1 MVCIISSSSTLSC
14 HYPELRNK
22 LNISFSVNGENFDD
36 VTVPTR
42 QHLAD
47 YLRSQGLTGTHLGGE
62 QGACGACTIE
72 MDGKAVRSCLVL
84 ASQAN
89 GSSITTVEGFDDEV
103 MQKVKNN
110 FLKHNAFQCGF
121 CSPGMLMT
129 TKEIISSKK
138 KLSRDEI
145 RSEISGNYCRCTGY
159 QSIVDAIE
167 ESINE
172 IN

>member
-1 MVCIISSSSTLSC
+1 MSIKNSV
-14 HYPELRNK
+14 
-22 LNISFSVNGENFDD
+22 NISLSVNGESFDN

-47 YLRSQGLTGTHLGGE
+47 FLRSQGLTGTHLGCE

-72 MDGKAVRSCLVL
+72 MDGKAVRSCLIL

-103 MQKVKNN
+103 MEKVKNN

-138 KLSRDEI
+138 KLTRDEI

>member
-1 MVCIISSSSTLSC
+1 MSVKNSV
-14 HYPELRNK
+14 
-22 LNISFSVNGENFDD
+22 NISFSVNGENFDD

-47 YLRSQGLTGTHLGGE
+47 YLRSQGLTGTHLGCE

-72 MDGKAVRSCLVL
+72 MDGVAVRSCLVL

-89 GSSITTVEGFDDEV
+89 GLCITTVEGFDDEI
-103 MQKVKNN
+103 MEKVKNN

>member
-1 MVCIISSSSTLSC
+1 MSAKNSV
-14 HYPELRNK
+14 
-22 LNISFSVNGENFDD
+22 NISFSVNGEKFDD

-47 YLRSQGLTGTHLGGE
+47 YLRSQGLTGTHLGCE

-72 MDGKAVRSCLVL
+72 MDGKAVRSCLIL

-103 MQKVKNN
+103 MEKVKNN

-145 RSEISGNYCRCTGY
+145 RAEISGNYCRCTGY

>member
-1 MVCIISSSSTLSC
+1 MSAKNSV
-14 HYPELRNK
+14 
-22 LNISFSVNGENFDD
+22 NISFSVNGENFED

-47 YLRSQGLTGTHLGGE
+47 YLRSQGLTGTHLGCE

-72 MDGKAVRSCLVL
+72 MDGVAVRSCLVL

-103 MQKVKNN
+103 MEKVKNN

-138 KLSRDEI
+138 KLTRDEI

>member
-1 MVCIISSSSTLSC
+1 MSAKNSVI
-14 HYPELRNK
+14 
-22 LNISFSVNGENFDD
+22 ISFSVNGENFDD
-36 VTVPTR
+36 VFVPTR

-47 YLRSQGLTGTHLGGE
+47 YLRSQGLTGTHLGCE

-72 MDGKAVRSCLVL
+72 MDGVAVRSCLIL

>member
-1 MVCIISSSSTLSC
+1 MSAKNSV
-14 HYPELRNK
+14 
-22 LNISFSVNGENFDD
+22 NISFSVNGENFDD

-47 YLRSQGLTGTHLGGE
+47 YLRSQGLTGTHLGCE

-89 GSSITTVEGFDDEV
+89 GSSITTVEGFDDDV
-103 MQKVKNN
+103 MEKVKNN

-145 RSEISGNYCRCTGY
+145 RAEISGNYCRCTGY

>member
-1 MVCIISSSSTLSC
+1 MSIKNLA
-14 HYPELRNK
+14 
-22 LNISFSVNGENFDD
+22 NISLSVNGESFDN

-47 YLRSQGLTGTHLGGE
+47 FLRSQGLTGTHLGCE

-72 MDGKAVRSCLVL
+72 MDGKAVRSCLIL

-103 MQKVKNN
+103 MEKVKNN

>member
-1 MVCIISSSSTLSC
+1 MSAKNSV
-14 HYPELRNK
+14 
-22 LNISFSVNGENFDD
+22 NISFSVNGENFDD
-36 VTVPTR
+36 VTIPTR

-47 YLRSQGLTGTHLGGE
+47 YLRSQGLTGTHLGCE

-72 MDGKAVRSCLVL
+72 MDGKAVRSCLIL
-84 ASQAN
+84 ASQAH

-103 MQKVKNN
+103 MEKVKNN

-145 RSEISGNYCRCTGY
+145 RAEISGNYCRCTGY

>member
-1 MVCIISSSSTLSC
+1 MSIKNSV
-14 HYPELRNK
+14 
-22 LNISFSVNGENFDD
+22 NISLSVNGESFDN
-36 VTVPTR
+36 VTVPAR

-47 YLRSQGLTGTHLGGE
+47 FLRSQGLTGTHLGCE

-72 MDGKAVRSCLVL
+72 MDGKAVRSCLIL

-89 GSSITTVEGFDDEV
+89 GSSITTVEGFDDDV
-103 MQKVKNN
+103 MEKVKNN

-129 TKEIISSKK
+129 TKEILSSKK
-138 KLSRDEI
+138 KLSREEI

>member
-1 MVCIISSSSTLSC
+1 MSAKNSV
-14 HYPELRNK
+14 
-22 LNISFSVNGENFDD
+22 NISFSVNGENFDD

-47 YLRSQGLTGTHLGGE
+47 YLRSQGLTGTHLGCE

-72 MDGKAVRSCLVL
+72 MDGVAVRSCLVL

-103 MQKVKNN
+103 MEKVKNN

-129 TKEIISSKK
+129 AKEIISSKK

>member
-1 MVCIISSSSTLSC
+1 MSAKNSV
-14 HYPELRNK
+14 
-22 LNISFSVNGENFDD
+22 NISFSVNGENFDD

-47 YLRSQGLTGTHLGGE
+47 YLRSQGLTGTHLGCE

-72 MDGKAVRSCLVL
+72 LDGVAVRSCLIL

-138 KLSRDEI
+138 KLTRDEI

>member
-1 MVCIISSSSTLSC
+1 MSAKNSV
-14 HYPELRNK
+14 
-22 LNISFSVNGENFDD
+22 NISFSVNGENFDD

-47 YLRSQGLTGTHLGGE
+47 YLRSQGLTGTHLGCE

-72 MDGKAVRSCLVL
+72 MDGKAVRSCLIL

-103 MQKVKNN
+103 MEKVKNN

-138 KLSRDEI
+138 KLTREEI

>member
-1 MVCIISSSSTLSC
+1 MSIKNSV
-14 HYPELRNK
+14 
-22 LNISFSVNGENFDD
+22 NISLSVNGESFDN

-47 YLRSQGLTGTHLGGE
+47 FLRSQGLTGTHLGCE

-72 MDGKAVRSCLVL
+72 MDGKAVRSCLIL

-89 GSSITTVEGFDDEV
+89 GSSITTVEGFDDDV
-103 MQKVKNN
+103 MEKVKNN

-145 RSEISGNYCRCTGY
+145 RLEISGNYCRCTGY

>member
-1 MVCIISSSSTLSC
+1 MSIKNSV
-14 HYPELRNK
+14 
-22 LNISFSVNGENFDD
+22 NISLSVNGESFDN

-47 YLRSQGLTGTHLGGE
+47 FLRSQGLTGTHLGCE

-72 MDGKAVRSCLVL
+72 MDGKAVRSCLIL

-103 MQKVKNN
+103 MEKVKNN

-129 TKEIISSKK
+129 TKEIMSSKK

>member
-1 MVCIISSSSTLSC
+1 MPAKNSV
-14 HYPELRNK
+14 
-22 LNISFSVNGENFDD
+22 NISFSVNGENFED

-47 YLRSQGLTGTHLGGE
+47 YLRSQGLTGTHLGCE

-72 MDGKAVRSCLVL
+72 MDGVAVRSCLVL

-89 GSSITTVEGFDDEV
+89 GSSITTVEGFDDEI
-103 MQKVKNN
+103 MDKVKNN

-145 RSEISGNYCRCTGY
+145 RAEISGNYCRCTGY

>member
-1 MVCIISSSSTLSC
+1 MSAKNSV
-14 HYPELRNK
+14 
-22 LNISFSVNGENFDD
+22 NISFSVNGENFDD

-47 YLRSQGLTGTHLGGE
+47 YLRSQGLTGTHLGCE

-103 MQKVKNN
+103 MEKVKNN

-138 KLSRDEI
+138 KFTRDEI

>member
-1 MVCIISSSSTLSC
+1 MSIKNSV
-14 HYPELRNK
+14 
-22 LNISFSVNGENFDD
+22 NISFSVNGESFDN

-47 YLRSQGLTGTHLGGE
+47 FLRSQGLTGTHLGCE

-72 MDGKAVRSCLVL
+72 MDGKAVRSCLIL

-89 GSSITTVEGFDDEV
+89 GSLITTVEGFDDEV
-103 MQKVKNN
+103 MEKVKNN

>member
-1 MVCIISSSSTLSC
+1 MSIKNSV
-14 HYPELRNK
+14 
-22 LNISFSVNGENFDD
+22 NISLSVNGENFDN

-47 YLRSQGLTGTHLGGE
+47 FLRSQGLTGTHLGCE

-72 MDGKAVRSCLVL
+72 MDGKAVRSCLIL

-103 MQKVKNN
+103 MEKVKNN

>member
-1 MVCIISSSSTLSC
+1 MSIKNSV
-14 HYPELRNK
+14 
-22 LNISFSVNGENFDD
+22 NISLSVNGESFDN

-47 YLRSQGLTGTHLGGE
+47 FLRSQGLTGTHLGCE

-72 MDGKAVRSCLVL
+72 MDGKAVRSCLIL

-103 MQKVKNN
+103 MEKVKNN

-172 IN
+172 INKGVENG

>member
-1 MVCIISSSSTLSC
+1 MSIKNSV
-14 HYPELRNK
+14 
-22 LNISFSVNGENFDD
+22 NISLSVNGESFDN

-47 YLRSQGLTGTHLGGE
+47 FLRSQGLTGTHLGCE

-72 MDGKAVRSCLVL
+72 MDGKAVRSCLIL

-103 MQKVKNN
+103 MEKVKNN
-110 FLKHNAFQCGF
+110 FLKHNALQCGF

>member
-1 MVCIISSSSTLSC
+1 MSAKNSV
-14 HYPELRNK
+14 
-22 LNISFSVNGENFDD
+22 NISFSVNGENFND

-47 YLRSQGLTGTHLGGE
+47 YLRSQGLTGTHLGCE

-72 MDGKAVRSCLVL
+72 MDGVAVRSCLIL

>member
-1 MVCIISSSSTLSC
+1 MSAKNSV
-14 HYPELRNK
+14 
-22 LNISFSVNGENFDD
+22 NISFSVNGENFDD
-36 VTVPTR
+36 VTVLTR

-47 YLRSQGLTGTHLGGE
+47 YLRSQGLTGTHLGCE

-72 MDGKAVRSCLVL
+72 MDGKAVRSCLIL

-103 MQKVKNN
+103 MEKVKNN

-145 RSEISGNYCRCTGY
+145 RAEISGNYCRCTGY

>member
-1 MVCIISSSSTLSC
+1 MPAKNSV
-14 HYPELRNK
+14 
-22 LNISFSVNGENFDD
+22 NISFSVNGENFED

-47 YLRSQGLTGTHLGGE
+47 YLRSQGLTGTHLGCE

-72 MDGKAVRSCLVL
+72 MDGVAVRSCLVL

-89 GSSITTVEGFDDEV
+89 GSSITTVEGFDDKI
-103 MQKVKNN
+103 MDKVKNN

-138 KLSRDEI
+138 KLTRDEI

>member
-1 MVCIISSSSTLSC
+1 MAANDSV
-14 HYPELRNK
+14 
-22 LNISFSVNGENFDD
+22 NISFTVNGERFNN
-36 VTVPTR
+36 VNVPSR

-47 YLRSQGLTGTHLGGE
+47 YLRSQGFTGTHLGCE

-84 ASQAN
+84 VSQAN
-89 GSSITTVEGFDDEV
+89 GTNLKTVEGFDDE
-103 MQKVKNN
+103 MMEKVKQN

-129 TKEIISSKK
+129 TKEILLNKK
-138 KLSRDEI
+138 KLTRDEI

-167 ESINE
+167 ECVNE

>member
-1 MVCIISSSSTLSC
+1 MAANNLV
-14 HYPELRNK
+14 
-22 LNISFSVNGENFDD
+22 NISFTVNGERFNN
-36 VTVPTR
+36 VNVPSR

-47 YLRSQGLTGTHLGGE
+47 YLRSQGFTGTHLGCE

-84 ASQAN
+84 VSQAN
-89 GSSITTVEGFDDEV
+89 GTNLKTVEGFDDE
-103 MQKVKNN
+103 MMEKVKQN

-129 TKEIISSKK
+129 TKEILLNKK
-138 KLSRDEI
+138 KLTRDEI

-167 ESINE
+167 ECINE

>member
-1 MVCIISSSSTLSC
+1 MSIKNSV
-14 HYPELRNK
+14 
-22 LNISFSVNGENFDD
+22 NISFSVNGETFDN

-47 YLRSQGLTGTHLGGE
+47 FLRSQGLTGTHLGCE

-72 MDGKAVRSCLVL
+72 MDGKAVRSCLIL

-103 MQKVKNN
+103 MEKVKNN

>member
-1 MVCIISSSSTLSC
+1 MSIKNSVIISL
-14 HYPELRNK
+14 
-22 LNISFSVNGENFDD
+22 SVNGESFDN

-47 YLRSQGLTGTHLGGE
+47 FLRSQGLTGTHLGCE

-72 MDGKAVRSCLVL
+72 MDGKAVRSCLIL

-103 MQKVKNN
+103 MEKVKNN

>member
-1 MVCIISSSSTLSC
+1 MSAKNSV
-14 HYPELRNK
+14 
-22 LNISFSVNGENFDD
+22 NISFSVNGENFDD

-47 YLRSQGLTGTHLGGE
+47 FLRSQGLTGTHLGCE

-103 MQKVKNN
+103 MEKVKNN

-138 KLSRDEI
+138 KLTRDEI

>member
-1 MVCIISSSSTLSC
+1 MSAKNSV
-14 HYPELRNK
+14 
-22 LNISFSVNGENFDD
+22 NISFSVNGENFDD

-42 QHLAD
+42 QHSAD
-47 YLRSQGLTGTHLGGE
+47 YLRSQGLTGTHLGCE

-72 MDGKAVRSCLVL
+72 MDGVAVRSCLIL

>member
-1 MVCIISSSSTLSC
+1 MSIKNSV
-14 HYPELRNK
+14 
-22 LNISFSVNGENFDD
+22 NISFSVNGESFDN

-47 YLRSQGLTGTHLGGE
+47 YLRSQGLTGTHLGCE

-103 MQKVKNN
+103 MEKVKNN

-138 KLSRDEI
+138 KLSREEI

>member
-1 MVCIISSSSTLSC
+1 MSAKNSV
-14 HYPELRNK
+14 
-22 LNISFSVNGENFDD
+22 NISFSVNGENFDD

-47 YLRSQGLTGTHLGGE
+47 YLRSQGLTGTHLGCE

-72 MDGKAVRSCLVL
+72 MDGVAVRSCLIL

-110 FLKHNAFQCGF
+110 FLKHKAFQCGF

-145 RSEISGNYCRCTGY
+145 RAEISGNYCRCTGY

>member
-1 MVCIISSSSTLSC
+1 MSTKNSV
-14 HYPELRNK
+14 
-22 LNISFSVNGENFDD
+22 NISFSVNGENFDD
-36 VTVPTR
+36 VIVPTR

-47 YLRSQGLTGTHLGGE
+47 YLRFQGFTGTHLGCE

-89 GSSITTVEGFDDEV
+89 GSSITTVEGFNDEV
-103 MQKVKNN
+103 MEKVKNN

-138 KLSRDEI
+138 KLTRDEI

>member
-1 MVCIISSSSTLSC
+1 MSIKNSV
-14 HYPELRNK
+14 
-22 LNISFSVNGENFDD
+22 NISLSVNGESFDN

-47 YLRSQGLTGTHLGGE
+47 FLRSQGLTGTHLGCE

-72 MDGKAVRSCLVL
+72 MDGKAVRSCLIL

-103 MQKVKNN
+103 MEKVKNN

-167 ESINE
+167 ESIND

>member
-1 MVCIISSSSTLSC
+1 MSAKNSV
-14 HYPELRNK
+14 
-22 LNISFSVNGENFDD
+22 NISFSVNGENFDD

-47 YLRSQGLTGTHLGGE
+47 YLRSQGLTGTHLGCE

-72 MDGKAVRSCLVL
+72 MDGKAVRSCLIL

-138 KLSRDEI
+138 KLTRDEI

>member
-1 MVCIISSSSTLSC
+1 MSAKNSV
-14 HYPELRNK
+14 
-22 LNISFSVNGENFDD
+22 NISFSVNGENFDD
-36 VTVPTR
+36 VNVPTR

-47 YLRSQGLTGTHLGGE
+47 YLRSQGLTGTHLGCE

-72 MDGKAVRSCLVL
+72 MDGVAVRSCLIL

-138 KLSRDEI
+138 KLTRDEI

>member
-1 MVCIISSSSTLSC
+1 MSIKNSV
-14 HYPELRNK
+14 
-22 LNISFSVNGENFDD
+22 NISLSVNGESFDN

-47 YLRSQGLTGTHLGGE
+47 FLRSQGLTGTHLGCE

-72 MDGKAVRSCLVL
+72 MDGKAVRSCLIL

-103 MQKVKNN
+103 MEKVKNN

-145 RSEISGNYCRCTGY
+145 RLEISGNYCRCTGY